1 VKENKGE
8 NLSNSAK
15 QDILAVIDRLHQRE
29 ALLDKIRIAMLGLEQ
44 FHYSK
49 PLRIVVEFA

>member
-15 QDILAVIDRLHQRE
+15 QDILAVIDRLHKRE
-29 ALLDKIRIAMLGLEQ
+29 ALLDKKRIAMLGLEQ
-44 FHYSK
+44 FHHSK
-49 PLRIVVEFA
+49 PLRIVAEFA

>member
-1 VKENKGE
+1 VQENKVE
-8 NLSNSAK
+8 NLSNSTK
-15 QDILAVIDRLHQRE
+15 QNVLAVIDRLHQRE
-29 ALLDKIRIAMLGLEQ
+29 ALLDKKRIAMLGLEQ